1 MSLIRVL
8 IVDDSAFMRR
18 VIRQMLEDSR
28 EVEVVGAARDGAEG
42 VEMAL
47 ALKPDVITM
56 DIEMPRLNGLEA
68 TERIMEQMPTPI
80 IMVSS
85 LTVEGAK
92 ATFEALDKGAADFIS
107 KNLTTSA
114 LDLIKIQDEL
124 VAKLKAVARRRH
136 YFTSLRAPKQQAAAS
151 GAAHK
156 SAVVT
161 APQPVSKKS
170 FATQKMALVAIGA
183 STGGPRAL
191 QEVLSKLPGGLST
204 SFLVAVHMPKAF
216 TGAFAERLNDLC
228 SLDVKEAENGEK
240 VRPGQILLSPGGSQT
255 KIKRRGLMD
264 FSIQIDDE
272 PRGALYKPCV
282 DVTMSSVAE
291 CYPGRSMGVILTG
304 MGHDGKE
311 GMRMI
316 REKGGKTLA
325 QNEETCTVY
334 GMPKAVIDAG
344 LVDKIAPIELIAAEI
359 VNMI

>member
-47 ALKPDVITM
+47 QLKPDVITM

-68 TERIMEQMPTPI
+68 TERIMAQMPTPI

-92 ATFEALDKGAADFIS
+92 ATLSALDKGAADFIS

-114 LDLIKIQDEL
+114 LDLMKIQDEL
-124 VAKLKAVARRRH
+124 VGKIKAVAKRKR
-136 YFTSLRAPKQQAAAS
+136 YFSTLNAAKKEAHAGAPS
-151 GAAHK
+151 RVGAT
-156 SAVVT
+156 V
-161 APQPVSKKS
+161 QPPALKKS
-170 FATQKMALVAIGA
+170 FATQKMAFVAIGA

-191 QEVLSKLPGGLST
+191 QEVLSKLPGGLT
-204 SFLVAVHMPKAF
+204 ASFLVAVHMPRAF
-216 TGAFAERLNDLC
+216 TGAFAERLNDICHLT
-228 SLDVKEAENGEK
+228 VKEAQNGEK
-240 VRPGQILLSPGGSQT
+240 VRPGQILLCPGGSQT
-255 KIKRRGLMD
+255 RILRRGLMD
-264 FSIQIDDE
+264 FYVHIDDE
-272 PRGALYKPCV
+272 PKGALYKPSV
-282 DVTMSSVAE
+282 DVCMTSVAE
-291 CYPGRSMGVILTG
+291 SYPGRSMGVILTG
-304 MGHDGKE
+304 MGHDGRD
-311 GMRMI
+311 GMRLI
-316 REKGGKTLA
+316 KEKGGKTLA

-334 GMPKAVIDAG
+334 GMPKAVVDAG
-344 LVDKIAPIELIAAEI
+344 LADKIAPLELIAAEI

>member
-1 MSLIRVL
+1 LSKIRVL

-18 VIRQMLEDSR
+18 VIRQMLEDGGD
-28 EVEVVGAARDGAEG
+28 VEVVGAARDGAEG

-47 ALKPDVITM
+47 SLKPDVITM
-56 DIEMPRLNGLEA
+56 DIEMPRVNGLEA

-92 ATFEALDKGAADFIS
+92 ATFEALDKGAADYIS

-114 LDLIKIQDEL
+114 LDLMKIQEEFL
-124 VAKLKAVARRRH
+124 GKIRAVARRKH
-136 YFTSLRAPKQQAAAS
+136 YFTSLRTVSKPVV
-151 GAAHK
+151 AAHAT
-156 SAVVT
+156 AVPYP
-161 APQPVSKKS
+161 APAKKS
-170 FATQKMALVAIGA
+170 FATQKMAFVAIGA

-191 QEVLSKLPGGLST
+191 QQVLSNLPEGLST

-216 TGAFAERLNDLC
+216 TGAFAERLNDICRLP
-228 SLDVKEAENGEK
+228 VKEAENGEK
-240 VRPGQILLSPGGSQT
+240 VRPGQVILSPGGSQT
-255 KIKRRGLMD
+255 KIRRRGLTD
-264 FSIQIDDE
+264 FYVQIDDE
-272 PRGALYKPCV
+272 PRGALYKPSV
-282 DVTMSSVAE
+282 DVCMTSVAE

-304 MGHDGKE
+304 MGHDGRE

-316 REKGGKTLA
+316 KEKGGKTLA

-344 LVDKIAPIELIAAEI
+344 LADKVAPLDKIAAEI